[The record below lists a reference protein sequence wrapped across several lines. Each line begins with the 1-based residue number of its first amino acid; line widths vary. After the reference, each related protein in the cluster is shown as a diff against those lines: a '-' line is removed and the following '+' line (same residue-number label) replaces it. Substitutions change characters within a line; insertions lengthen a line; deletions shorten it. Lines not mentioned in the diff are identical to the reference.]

1 MTPWKN
7 YFILAF
13 QGYLSTL
20 LSLREKFLYSELFC
34 PVFSGIRTEYGK
46 IRSISPYSV
55 QMRENTPYLSVFSSN
70 AGKYGPENTPICTL
84 FKQWRDRFQISAA
97 SLTLISEWAPPSNK
111 YLPSNKCHISK
122 RRRYQKSDNNLTVT
136 SWKWKWNKCTNYEK
150 K

>member
-55 QMRENTPYLSVFSSN
+55 QMRENADRNNSEYGHFLRSVGNFRLLKSSQNSCSFTDINFREWAKKVFPQLSFRKCRITPDMSPL
-70 AGKYGPENTPICTL
+70 
-84 FKQWRDRFQISAA
+84 QISPLF
-97 SLTLISEWAPPSNK
+97 SLCKLYNP
-111 YLPSNKCHISK
+111 
-122 RRRYQKSDNNLTVT
+122 DNLFLQTEH
-136 SWKWKWNKCTNYEK
+136 SCCM
-150 K
+150 